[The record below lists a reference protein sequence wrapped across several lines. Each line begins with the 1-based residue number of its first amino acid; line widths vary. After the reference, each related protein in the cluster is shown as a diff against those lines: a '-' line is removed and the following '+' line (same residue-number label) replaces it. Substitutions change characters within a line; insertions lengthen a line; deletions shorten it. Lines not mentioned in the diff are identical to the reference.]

1 MFTICDKDK
10 SGTISRNE
18 MAKTIE
24 VIAALNHDL
33 ILSWKDIQSII
44 DQIITSCGK
53 DSNDDLTEIEFI
65 QW

>member
-10 SGTISRNE
+10 SGTINRNE
-18 MAKTIE
+18 MAKTVE

-53 DSNDDLTEIEFI
+53 DSNDDLTEMEFI